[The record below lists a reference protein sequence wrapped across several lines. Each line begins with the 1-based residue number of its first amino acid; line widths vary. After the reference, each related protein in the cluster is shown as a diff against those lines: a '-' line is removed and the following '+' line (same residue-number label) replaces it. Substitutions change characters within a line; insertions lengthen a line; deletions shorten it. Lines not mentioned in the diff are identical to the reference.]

1 MSYYTAPNRRC
12 EGVPRGI
19 LVWERAPFS
28 VYEWQGRYTLLLGV
42 TEIAEL
48 VNGAAGLTRQHGDNF
63 ERWISQVRRKDAH
76 KVRKL
81 RALAAQVERDAD
93 AIAALWKSAPK

>member
-1 MSYYTAPNRRC
+1 VSYYTASNRRC
-12 EGVPRGI
+12 EPGPPRGL

-42 TEIAEL
+42 TELGEI
-48 VNGAAGLTRQHGDNF
+48 VDGAAGLARQHGGDF
-63 ERWISQVRRKDAH
+63 ERWISRVRRKDAN

-81 RALAAQVERDAD
+81 RALAAQVGRD
-93 AIAALWKSAPK
+93 AIAALWDSAPK